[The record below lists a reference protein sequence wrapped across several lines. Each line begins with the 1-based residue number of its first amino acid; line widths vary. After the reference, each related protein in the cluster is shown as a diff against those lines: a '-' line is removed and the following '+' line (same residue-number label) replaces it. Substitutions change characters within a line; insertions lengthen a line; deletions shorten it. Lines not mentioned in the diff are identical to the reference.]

1 MSVEDAIIAKLELH
15 RDIKELVMR
24 ELRQMGVPCQETP
37 FTDANGDIILLN
49 PQDIPKAQALIQT
62 LQQRSQP

>member
-24 ELRQMGVPCQETP
+24 ELRQIGIPCQETP
-37 FTDANGDIILLN
+37 FTDTNGDIILLN